1 MRLGIFWMA
10 MLGAGLAL
18 GRCALAADNATA
30 GANLLEQAQKT
41 DVVLASVLGS
51 PQDPFASQQA
61 TPQSE
66 WGDQQVNSGGAH
78 FSLDFAYAN
87 RYIYRGVDH
96 DTVATHGSSL
106 NLLFDAK
113 LEFDL
118 GQYPHPFVEV
128 FTNIYDAD
136 PLSRFQEIRPS
147 VGADWDVKPFD
158 LELVD
163 ISYIY
168 PERESFNLPELD
180 VKITLDDNLLLD
192 TDKPILS
199 PYVLGAFTYAKNE
212 GWYIETGMKHDFTFE
227 DLGLVITPEANI
239 AWITGLKQQFVFVN
253 TATQHCTGW
262 QHLEFGLTITYS
274 LNVLLNVSKK
284 FGEFDVKGYGF
295 YDDRLSAQITSTNAF
310 WGGIGLG
317 FKY

>member
-1 MRLGIFWMA
+1 MRLGIFRTA
-10 MLGAGLAL
+10 MLGAGLSL
-18 GRCALAADNATA
+18 GQYALAADDAPA
-30 GANLLEQAQKT
+30 GTDLLEQAQKT

-51 PQDPFASQQA
+51 PQDPFASRQPPP
-61 TPQSE
+61 TE
-66 WGDQQVNSGGAH
+66 WGDQQINNGGAH

-96 DTVATHGSSL
+96 DAVATHGSSL
-106 NLLFDAK
+106 NLLFDGK

-180 VKITLDDNLLLD
+180 VKITLDDYLLLD

-227 DLGLVITPEANI
+227 DLGLVVTPEANV

-253 TATQHCTGW
+253 TPTQHCTGW
-262 QHLEFGLTITYS
+262 QHLEFGLTISYS

-295 YDDRLSAQITSTNAF
+295 YDDRLSSQITSTNAF

>member
-1 MRLGIFWMA
+1 MRLGIFWTA
-10 MLGAGLAL
+10 MLGAGLSL
-18 GRCALAADNATA
+18 GRYALAAEEAPA
-30 GANLLEQAQKT
+30 GTGLLEQAQKT
-41 DVVLASVLGS
+41 DVVLASVLGN

-61 TPQSE
+61 APQSA
-66 WGDQQVNSGGAH
+66 WGDQQINNGGAH

-87 RYIYRGVDH
+87 KYVYRGVDH
-96 DTVATHGSSL
+96 DSVATHGSSL
-106 NLLFDAK
+106 NLLFDGK

-118 GQYPHPFVEV
+118 GKYPHPFVEV

-147 VGADWDVKPFD
+147 VGADWDLKPFNF
-158 LELVD
+158 ELVD

-180 VKITLDDNLLLD
+180 IKITLDDYLLLD
-192 TDKPILS
+192 ADKPILS

-227 DLGLVITPEANI
+227 DIGLVITPEANV

-253 TATQHCTGW
+253 TPAQHCTGW
-262 QHLEFGLTITYS
+262 QHLEFGLTVSYS

-284 FGEFDVKGYGF
+284 FGEFDLKGYGF
-295 YDDRLSAQITSTNAF
+295 YDDRLTAQITSSNAF
-310 WGGIGLG
+310 WGGFGLG